1 MLCRCCGKRRVVGV
15 DISDLNVNEALSIG
29 RRRAEAF
36 AQQLR
41 DCLDELGMQPWETLQ
56 FLKNRMYMSTELNRF
71 YGYIPSWCSYGR
83 S

>member
-1 MLCRCCGKRRVVGV
+1 MVRV
-15 DISDLNVNEALSIG
+15 DISDLNVNEALSVG

-36 AQQLR
+36 AQQFR

-56 FLKNRMYMSTELNRF
+56 FLKYSMYMSTELNHF
-71 YGYIPSWCSYGR
+71 GENIPSWCSYGR